1 MALAPRVA
9 RADVDHI
16 VAKGHT
22 LEAIAAR
29 YHVTKR
35 AILEK
40 NPGMSPSRLQPGDV
54 LTIPTPKAGAKT
66 AAGVDKDPKRS
77 GAADKGGKP
86 AEPKTYA
93 QRPKTPGVLKVKRL
107 ATNEEYTFTLPK
119 GFKFTPTTLRAF
131 EKMMRAPSGVSHPVE
146 PRLMALLR
154 VVSNHFGGRPI
165 EVVSGFR
172 PFTTTQYNPHSNHNH
187 GKAIDFRVVGVPNEV
202 LRDYCRT
209 LRNTGCGY
217 SNSVFVHM
225 DAGTSR
231 RSGSTTRPAGPEY
244 HAPGVDADEG
254 QTECTRSTARRARRP
269 APSPPSPRRLPRRRP
284 SLKAS
289 RRTHELLPPHPVEE
303 RLMRRPLPARLGR
316 RRRGR
321 APALAVSPRPRR
333 RAGRDGRL
341 DAQATDDGARSK

>member
-1 MALAPRVA
+1 MASPVARPLRTRSAASVAPAIGMALALGVALAPRVA

-66 AAGVDKDPKRS
+66 AAGVDKDPKRT

-217 SNSVFVHM
+217 YPNSVFVHM
-225 DAGTSR
+225 DAR
-231 RSGSTTRPAGPEY
+231 DKPAFWIDYSKPGEAPKY

-254 QTECTRSTARRARRP
+254 QTEVHDEVHGTTGTTPGAPIPAVAAPPASTAAEPQGKPTDDDAPPP
-269 APSPPSPRRLPRRRP
+269 APTP
-284 SLKAS
+284 
-289 RRTHELLPPHPVEE
+289 
-303 RLMRRPLPARLGR
+303 
-316 RRRGR
+316 
-321 APALAVSPRPRR
+321 
-333 RAGRDGRL
+333 
-341 DAQATDDGARSK
+341 